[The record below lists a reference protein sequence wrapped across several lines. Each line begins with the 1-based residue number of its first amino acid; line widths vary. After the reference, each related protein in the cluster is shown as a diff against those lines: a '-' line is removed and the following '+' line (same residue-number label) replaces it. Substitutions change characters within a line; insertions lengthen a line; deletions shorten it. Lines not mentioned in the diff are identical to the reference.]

1 MALRAAGS
9 HDCCPLYVGQ
19 RALSAAWPHTPVLP
33 ASSALEGAEPAS
45 PAPLP
50 CCLQLRAALQEPDGS
65 VPGFMKVCD
74 CLVSTSSTGK
84 EAGFSGMIIGE
95 LHGEWSAGWPVL
107 VRPCALCA
115 MEGRQRA
122 RWRAVRHGLGVWARD
137 SCLPSHPL
145 TLPPTLSSSAPPTH
159 PCRPPPCAGW
169 EVYKRIDTPEFHNIH
184 YVREMLFQVRRRQ
197 RLGSGGWR
205 GVIWLVCLVPR
216 VWCGSV
222 ARPTWL
228 CAAVAERSTTAQAR
242 RRCLAVPHR
251 HRCHRPR

>member
-95 LHGEWSAGWPVL
+95 LHGEWSAGWTVL

-145 TLPPTLSSSAPPTH
+145 TLPPTLSSSAPPTYPPTH
-159 PCRPPPCAGW
+159 PP
-169 EVYKRIDTPEFHNIH
+169 TPAAPHH
-184 YVREMLFQVRRRQ
+184 AQGGRCTSASTPRSSTTSTTSGRCCSRCGG
-197 RLGSGGWR
+197 GSGLGA
-205 GVIWLVCLVPR
+205 GA
-216 VWCGSV
+216 G
-222 ARPTWL
+222 
-228 CAAVAERSTTAQAR
+228 EG
-242 RRCLAVPHR
+242 
-251 HRCHRPR
+251 